1 MFLFCSCC
9 CGFCHL
15 CVCVWIC
22 VLLLCIMWSRCPVY
36 VESHSGGVSS
46 CISSCHAGLR
56 PPLCHVVSCSGV
68 MCSCMSFM
76 SCEVGFFMGSCLL
89 HHVLWSC
96 HLLHVMWSCRL
107 PCVSRG
113 AATFFLS
120 WSCCLPR
127 VWSCH
132 LPHVELPPSSCHV
145 ELQSSVLLSL
155 WSHFLSCLLHDIWN
169 HILVMLS
176 CFLLLCVS
184 YKSQESFSVML
195 SPLPLCKVTFS

>member
-22 VLLLCIMWSRCPVY
+22 VLLLCITWSRCPVY

-76 SCEVGFFMGSCLL
+76 SCEVAFFMRSCLL

-107 PCVSRG
+107 VC
-113 AATFFLS
+113 
-120 WSCCLPR
+120 
-127 VWSCH
+127 
-132 LPHVELPPSSCHV
+132 HVELPPSSCRGV
-145 ELQSSVLLSL
+145 AAFPVSGVATFLM
-155 WSHFLSCLLHDIWN
+155 WSCRLLH
-169 HILVMLS
+169 VMW
-176 CFLLLCVS
+176 S
-184 YKSQESFSVML
+184 YNLQCS
-195 SPLPLCKVTFS
+195 LPCGVTFCHVFFMTYGITFSSCSAAFFSFV